1 MFENI
6 LGSITVGL
14 RKIAGSVLL
23 VMALAV
29 AGAGTFL
36 FLDVRSEGEEIRKQL
51 DRVEL
56 RTKSAETALFDLQN
70 RKRELPELYDT
81 AWKDCFKG
89 KFDAAY
95 GGTDNQDA
103 CDQWPDLEIELST
116 IDEDIRDEEGNTAS
130 LQRQTTSLENELED
144 LRPLILT
151 YPITAAVVGVGMLG
165 GSLALLIPGRERLE
179 TSGVD

>member
-1 MFENI
+1 MSENI
-6 LGSITVGL
+6 LGSITMGI
-14 RKIAGSVLL
+14 RKIAGRVLL
-23 VMALAV
+23 VMALV
-29 AGAGTFL
+29 IAGAGTFL
-36 FLDVRSEGEEIRKQL
+36 FLDVRSESEEIRKQL

-56 RTKSAETALFDLQN
+56 RTKSSETALSDLQN

-81 AWKDCFKG
+81 AWKNCFKG
-89 KFDAAY
+89 KFEAAY

-151 YPITAAVVGVGMLG
+151 YPITAAVIGVGMLG